1 MARRSSKARR
11 HPRAHPQGILE
22 ITSCG
27 FGFVKTAE
35 GEYFIPASK
44 LHGAFP
50 GDLVEVARVSSSR
63 DQGRASSST
72 RKPTGRVA
80 KIISRATDR
89 VIGRYEVA
97 EPFGVVIPVD
107 HRIPYDIFTF
117 RKDDPSIEDGSLVE
131 VEIVEY
137 PSRNSAATG
146 RVTRVIGKGE
156 TSDLEID
163 LIIAQHKLETE
174 FSDQALEEVAACT
187 LDVEAALEQG
197 YRDLRDRFI
206 FTIDPVDARDYD
218 DALSVELEGDLVHLG
233 VHIADVSGYVPF
245 DSALDYDAR
254 RRGCSVYLVD
264 RVIPMLPEALS
275 NQLCSLVPATDRL
288 AVTVDVAL
296 RASDATVISYDIFPS
311 VINSKARLSYDQA
324 QELIEVPEDASKEA
338 LVAAF
343 EEHAAPFGAI
353 PLDAETIQ
361 DLTQCIKCAKQLSDR
376 LYAKRFAAGCM
387 EFNRVEA
394 RAILDENND
403 PIGIRYRRRTDAT
416 KLIEEAMILAN
427 HLVAQWLTERSMP
440 CIYRTHAAPARDAL
454 FSLYEIL
461 QEFDAYRTLNKTLFC
476 AGNPH
481 VLQELLATPVDEQTH
496 ELVSMLLLR
505 SMKQALYST
514 TETGHYGLALEHYC
528 HFTSPIR
535 RYPDLMVHRMV
546 KEALFSKSETFEA
559 EKHSSAWI
567 AEHSSEME
575 RVAAKAEM
583 RSQLVKLIEY
593 LQGFIGERF
602 ETLIYSVSTFGVV
615 LRMENTVQG
624 FLPIEELGDEYFS
637 YNPERCTLTGSD
649 TGRIYRIGQKLDVV
663 LVDADWRTRQVL
675 FKMAEPD
682 AV

>member
-1 MARRSSKARR
+1 M
-11 HPRAHPQGILE
+11 
-22 ITSCG
+22 
-27 FGFVKTAE
+27 KTAE

-44 LHGAFP
+44 LYGAFP
-50 GDLVEVARVSSSR
+50 GDLVEVARVSGAR
-63 DQGRASSST
+63 DRGRATSTT
-72 RKPTGRVA
+72 RKPTGRVV
-80 KIISRATDR
+80 KIISRGTDR

-117 RKDDPSIEDGSLVE
+117 RKDDPTIEDGSLVE
-131 VEIVEY
+131 VEIVEF

-174 FSDQALEEVAACT
+174 FSDQALEEVAACS
-187 LDVEAALEQG
+187 LDVVSALESG

-218 DALSVELEGDLVHLG
+218 DALSVEREGDLIHLG

-275 NQLCSLVPATDRL
+275 NKLCSLVPAEDRL
-288 AVTVDVAL
+288 AVTVDVTL
-296 RASDATVISYDIFPS
+296 RASDAQVVSYDIFPS
-311 VINSKARLSYDQA
+311 IINSKARLSYDQA
-324 QELIEVPEDASKEA
+324 QALIEVPESASQAE
-338 LVAAF
+338 VIEAF
-343 EEHAAPFGAI
+343 EEHEAPFGAI
-353 PLDAETIQ
+353 SLDHETIQ
-361 DLTQCIKCAKQLSDR
+361 ALAQKIACAKQLSDR

-394 RAILDENND
+394 RAILDANND

-440 CIYRTHAAPARDAL
+440 CIYRTHAAPGRDAL

-461 QEFDAYRTLNKTLFC
+461 QEFDAYKALDKTLFC

-481 VLQELLATPVDEQTH
+481 VLQQLLAIPVDEQTH

-546 KEALFSKSETFEA
+546 KEALFSRSETFEA

-583 RSQLVKLIEY
+583 QSQLVKLIEY
-593 LQGFIGERF
+593 LQGFVGERF
-602 ETLIYSVSTFGVV
+602 ETIIYNVSTFGVV

-637 YNPERCTLTGSD
+637 YNPERGVLTGSD
-649 TGRIYRIGQKLDVV
+649 TGRTYRIGQKLEVI
-663 LVDADWRTRQVL
+663 LADADWRSRQVL
-675 FKMAEPD
+675 FKMAD
-682 AV
+682 QNLIDHA